1 MSIRKIFDKY
11 MAFGVIGVKEVF
23 LYPVNLLGRIS
34 VHLVRVGVYI
44 LIYKYLIEISQ
55 DGTLGGLSLIEASW
69 SVALVQMIG
78 QSSRHL
84 YREISRE
91 IKTGAISVK
100 LDKPY
105 NYVLSLIS
113 KSFLEGILK
122 LVVIS
127 IITAVFLTLLVGTPN
142 MTPTLVLWLVIV
154 SILGLLFNIFIE
166 ILIGLSSFWIENS
179 DPIYWV
185 VNRSAWLINGMM
197 VPVALLPAWVKILST
212 YYPLS
217 ITFVVGRAFE
227 QDLNHFLV
235 AVVLLLWI
243 GLIIL
248 ITNLTFSKARRKL
261 NIHGG

>member
-1 MSIRKIFDKY
+1 MSLKSVTRKYF
-11 MAFGVIGVKEVF
+11 AFGLIGIKEVF
-23 LYPVNLLGRIS
+23 LYPINLLGRIS

-44 LIYKYLIEISQ
+44 LIYGYLIDISQ

-84 YREISRE
+84 YKEISRE

-113 KSFLEGILK
+113 KSFLEGMFK

-127 IITAVFLTLLVGTPN
+127 TITVIFLSLVIGTPN
-142 MTPTLVLWLVIV
+142 FTPELLSWMLLV
-154 SILGLLFNIFIE
+154 SILGLLLNIFIE

-185 VNRSAWLINGMM
+185 VNRSAWLVNGMM
-197 VPVALLPAWVKILST
+197 VPVALLPAWVKTVST

-227 QDLNHFLV
+227 ENISYLGIG
-235 AVVLLLWI
+235 VVLLLWI
-243 GLIIL
+243 VLMGLITKI
-248 ITNLTFSKARRKL
+248 TFSKAKKEL
-261 NIHGG
+261 TIHGG

>member
-1 MSIRKIFDKY
+1 MSIKKAFKKY
-11 MAFGVIGVKEVF
+11 IAFGVIGIKEVF

-34 VHLVRVGVYI
+34 VHLVRVAVYI
-44 LIYKYLIEISQ
+44 LIYGYLIEISQ
-55 DGTLGGLSLIEASW
+55 DGTLGGLTLVEASW
-69 SVALVQMIG
+69 SVALVQMVG

-84 YREISRE
+84 YKEISRE

-113 KSFLEGILK
+113 KSFLEGIFK
-122 LVVIS
+122 LLVIS
-127 IITAVFLTLLVGTPN
+127 IITAVFLALVVGTPN
-142 MTPTLVLWLVIV
+142 ITPSLLIWLIFV
-154 SILGLLFNIFIE
+154 SILGLLLNIFVE

-197 VPVALLPAWVKILST
+197 VPVALLPPWVKVLST
-212 YYPLS
+212 YYPIS
-217 ITFVVGRAFE
+217 IPFVVGRGFE
-227 QDLNHFLV
+227 EDLNHFLV
-235 AVVLLLWI
+235 AAVLLLWI
-243 GLIIL
+243 VMIVV
-248 ITNLTFSKARRKL
+248 ITNLTFSRAKRKL